1 MQQKIICKRVIM
13 SKNVSF
19 VNDFLSKTLNTVS
32 CATKRELATLVNSIY
47 PNGIG
52 VEIGVLRG
60 DYSKMILEE
69 WKGGTL
75 YLVDTWRHISE
86 YIDMNGRED
95 QYHYDCMIETARNIK
110 QYQNRAHMIRM
121 GSVDAATLFP
131 DEYFDFIYIDA
142 DHSYEAVKQD
152 LKVWWPKI
160 KKGGIFSG
168 DDFIPE
174 DGDIWLVNNSDGSS
188 EYAGKFG
195 VRQAVTEFSNEH
207 GLKIYSTVD
216 EPYWKQWYT
225 FKPF

>member
-1 MQQKIICKRVIM
+1 M
-13 SKNVSF
+13 SVLENNSF
-19 VNDFLSKTLNTVS
+19 INSFLTKTFNTVS
-32 CATKRELATLVNSIY
+32 CSTKRELVTLVNSIY
-47 PNGIG
+47 PNGVG

-69 WKGGTL
+69 WKNGKL

-86 YIDMNGRED
+86 YVDMNGRDD
-95 QYHYDCMIETARNIK
+95 QYHYDCMVETAKNIK

-121 GSVDAATLFP
+121 GSVDASKLFP

-142 DHSYEAVKQD
+142 DHSYEAVKKD
-152 LKVWWPKI
+152 LEVWWPKI
-160 KKGGIFSG
+160 KRGGVFSG

-188 EYAGKFG
+188 QYAGKFG
-195 VRQAVTEFSNEH
+195 VKKAVTEFSNKH
-207 GLKIYSTVD
+207 GLKIHSTTE

>member
-1 MQQKIICKRVIM
+1 MIKNISFLNNFLTKTLD
-13 SKNVSF
+13 NVS
-19 VNDFLSKTLNTVS
+19 
-32 CATKRELATLVNSIY
+32 CPTKRELATLVNNIY

-69 WKGGTL
+69 WKHGTL

-86 YIDMNGRED
+86 YIDMNGRDD
-95 QYHYDCMIETARNIK
+95 QYHYDCMIETAKNINN
-110 QYQNRAHMIRM
+110 YQNRAHMIRM
-121 GSVDAATLFP
+121 GSAESAKLFP
-131 DEYFDFIYIDA
+131 NEYFDFIYIDA

-152 LKVWWPKI
+152 LEVWWPKI

-188 EYAGKFG
+188 QYAGKFG
-195 VRQAVTEFSNEH
+195 VRKAVTEFSNEY
-207 GLKIYSTVD
+207 GLKIYSTTD